1 MAVPRNL
8 RRIVDAGVPLMLPLL
23 LMMVALLVARLQ
35 PTLATGFI
43 GAMLG
48 HALRSVLTRCRSS
61 VSATSWRC
69 WPGAIR

>member
-1 MAVPRNL
+1 
-8 RRIVDAGVPLMLPLL
+8 MLPLL
-23 LMMVALLVARLQ
+23 LMMVALLVARLHAH
-35 PTLATGFI
+35 ATVGFI

-61 VSATSWRC
+61 AEAGAA